1 MTDSNAKINM
11 LIRASCP
18 GTDTPAHELHRATL
32 LLEYLRDEIAS
43 LRTRERAAE
52 RAVKQAQLAVDR
64 GKEAETLASLFR
76 DFKKEVLPRC
86 IRGSYSSRVV
96 PDAPVGVFRDGS
108 VRRIWVELGYLR
120 EQYPGFRE
128 CSQYRRTAP
137 ARIGYRVVRCAFF
150 EFNRGKK

>member
-86 IRGSYSSRVV
+86 IRGEGTARIE
-96 PDAPVGVFRDGS
+96 PENCIGVLEIRGDKKLLK
-108 VRRIWVELGYLR
+108 VHTVAAKNIYAK
-120 EQYPGFRE
+120 
-128 CSQYRRTAP
+128 YRRFPEYNRSTNVK
-137 ARIGYRVVRCAFF
+137 IKKVQFHCAIFIF
-150 EFNRGKK
+150 